1 MPPAVGADLPS
12 PRPAAC
18 SNPTGICTIGYI
30 SLCGPLRARPPAS
43 PYMLRFLRFF
53 VYSFMVLSPD
63 ALATPPLANFFDGAR
78 TSFAYSHFR
87 WYAARIQPSSIFTG
101 TLEADIEFAK
111 QLVPIQHWP
120 RAEDMLARDLRH
132 LTVSS
137 NATSVAIPSLRA
149 PTVRG
154 TAASRSAAHQLQQ
167 PPRH

>member
-1 MPPAVGADLPS
+1 
-12 PRPAAC
+12 
-18 SNPTGICTIGYI
+18 
-30 SLCGPLRARPPAS
+30 
-43 PYMLRFLRFF
+43 
-53 VYSFMVLSPD
+53 MVLSPD

-137 NATSVAIPSLRA
+137 YSTLLPPPYRPSAHPRCAELLQAAPRHINCSSPPSLTDKRA
-149 PTVRG
+149 PFLYPKT
-154 TAASRSAAHQLQQ
+154 
-167 PPRH
+167 PKPRKGKYN